1 VAGITN
7 PPGFGGARY
16 GATHWARYH
25 AFAGPPFSVADST
38 DWLPTVNTGIARTIN
53 VAAGRG
59 QACGVYED
67 TDATETVAF
76 AANSGAGTRLDYLVA
91 TFDWAA
97 KTRVFRA
104 LTGSVG
110 AYPAIN
116 GSLTVV
122 NPAQVNRVPGVQ
134 YDAIIAAVQVPVG
147 RGIFQPGD
155 LVSDMR
161 PWGGAAGPMVSFATS
176 ATRSAIHIPIGAQL
190 QVSGMEVQQRQPS
203 GLLLSTRPKLMVV
216 GSGTQSVAKDAY
228 PAVLLSTVAT
238 ATGIDYVTG
247 TGRATVTEAGYYRP
261 GGGVSWLH
269 GQNFDGWRIAG
280 IAKNGTPLEHTFG
293 QTYPTAGNSVW
304 SSIASGPLV
313 SIEPGDYITLIANH
327 LSDDPTTLTLN
338 RTRSF
343 LSLTYEGS

>member
-1 VAGITN
+1 VAGLSP
-7 PPGFGGARY
+7 PPGFGGARF
-16 GATHWARYH
+16 GETNWARYH

-38 DWLPTVNTGIARTIN
+38 DWLPTVNTGTARTIN
-53 VAAGRG
+53 VAPGRG

-67 TDATETVAF
+67 TDAQETVAF
-76 AANSGAGTRLDYLVA
+76 AANAGAGTRFDYLVA
-91 TFDWAA
+91 TFNWSTN
-97 KTRVFRA
+97 TRIFRA
-104 LTGSVG
+104 LTGTVG

-116 GSLTVV
+116 TSITTVDS
-122 NPAQVNRVPGVQ
+122 AKVNRVPGVQ

-161 PWGGAAGPMVSFATS
+161 PWGGASGPMVSYATS

-190 QVSGMEVQQRQPS
+190 QVSGLEVQQRQPN
-203 GLLLSTRPKLMVV
+203 GTLMSTRPKLMVT
-216 GSGTQSVAKDAY
+216 GSGTQSISRDAY

-238 ATGIDYVTG
+238 ATDIAYNTG
-247 TGRATVTEAGYYRP
+247 NGRATVIESGYYRA

-269 GQNFDGWRIAG
+269 GQGNDSWRVAG

-293 QTYPTAGNSVW
+293 QTYPTSPNSVW
-304 SSIASGPLV
+304 SSIASGPLI
-313 SIEPGDYITLIANH
+313 SIAPGDYLTLVCHH
-327 LSDDPTTLTLN
+327 LSDSPTTLTIN